1 MSCHVGVVSESCR
14 HRFEIT
20 LDPCRNRVGVAVES
34 CQNGV
39 SAWFVN
45 REVDRARGGFA
56 SLAVSDSTLFIRL
69 LVISWKFGVVDCAQV
84 GSASLAVSV
93 SVKFTNLVG
102 VVSAWAG
109 TA

>member
-1 MSCHVGVVSESCR
+1 MSCHVGVVSESGR

-34 CQNGV
+34 CFLIV

-45 REVDRARGGFA
+45 REVDRARGGLA

-69 LVISWKFGVVDCAQV
+69 LVIG
-84 GSASLAVSV
+84 
-93 SVKFTNLVG
+93 
-102 VVSAWAG
+102 
-109 TA
+109 